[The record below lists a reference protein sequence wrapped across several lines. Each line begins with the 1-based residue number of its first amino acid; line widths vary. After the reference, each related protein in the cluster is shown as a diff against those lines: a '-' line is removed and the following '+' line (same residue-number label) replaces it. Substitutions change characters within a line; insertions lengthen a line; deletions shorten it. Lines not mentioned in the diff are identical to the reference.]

1 MYYDIYGGPGGIS
14 QDPLNNRIP
23 SLLLQQE
30 KLRLEEVN
38 KALDE
43 EFATAYK
50 GFKQKPVPE
59 TERLQTRST
68 FLGNNLSTGSE
79 NGSGLDV
86 TPSATVAPPAATV
99 APPSAKERLAQAE
112 AMLKIGGLL
121 TPPRDDK
128 PPTMTAPGVIPGRA
142 PFAGQDF
149 RLGAGR
155 QRQYFVP
162 QGFLR

>member
-1 MYYDIYGGPGGIS
+1 MFVVT
-14 QDPLNNRIP
+14 
-23 SLLLQQE
+23 QE
-30 KLRLEEVN
+30 
-38 KALDE
+38 
-43 EFATAYK
+43 
-50 GFKQKPVPE
+50 GFKQGPVSE
-59 TERLQTRST
+59 NKRLQPRRT
-68 FLGNNLSTGSE
+68 FLGNNLSTVPE

-86 TPSATVAPPAATV
+86 TPSATAAPPAAA

>member
-1 MYYDIYGGPGGIS
+1 MDYYGYEAEFGLGPQVKQQPAWSLSDAQEWLRRQQAKES
-14 QDPLNNRIP
+14 QEDAQERLKPRP
-23 SLLLQQE
+23 DSLLE
-30 KLRLEEVN
+30 G
-38 KALDE
+38 
-43 EFATAYK
+43 AT
-50 GFKQKPVPE
+50 GLVVPSR
-59 TERLQTRST
+59 TLL
-68 FLGNNLSTGSE
+68 LGNLSTIPE

-86 TPSATVAPPAATV
+86 PPSATVAPPAAA